1 MRLKYKAEKDPAVNT
16 NPGFVNPSFTS
27 TVRIYALGRK
37 VVFKTRNLTGPY
49 FPAKKY
55 IFYRKKLNT
64 AYFKTL
70 TDYEKKSL
78 ACVVDAML
86 KMRGGVFAY
95 SAHKQN
101 KLVAAIPCEF
111 LSFSDTQEAFVP
123 INSKQEQSFNAK
135 KAMLGE
141 KNCGNINNDYK
152 LNSESETTSAQQ
164 DSFHDLVH

>member
-1 MRLKYKAEKDPAVNT
+1 MRLKYKAKKDPAVNT

-27 TVRIYALGRK
+27 TVRIYGRK

-70 TDYEKKSL
+70 TDCEKKSL

-95 SAHKQN
+95 NRNAQN
-101 KLVAAIPCEF
+101 NLLRSIPPDF
-111 LSFSDTQEAFVP
+111 LCFAEVLDAFAP
-123 INSKQEQSFNAK
+123 INSKQEQIFNDK

-141 KNCGNINNDYK
+141 ENCGIINNDYK
-152 LNSESETTSAQQ
+152 QNSESETTSAQQ
-164 DSFHDLVH
+164 DSSHDLVH